1 MVWLTL
7 VNEPLTLMRDR
18 SRTLEALVS
27 TMDRS
32 AGAPAATASCRLT
45 ATAAKQQM
53 AAGALSSEEL
63 VASCLDRIRDR
74 ESTVQA
80 WSYVDWDRA
89 LERARECD
97 RAPSSRPLHGIPVG
111 VKDIVDTADMP
122 TLLGEPEIYAGRQPE
137 RDATLV
143 RNLRDAGAVILGK
156 TAPSKHTIMLPGKTR
171 NPHDPTRSPGAS
183 SSGSA
188 AAVADFMVP
197 LAVCSQTAGS
207 ILRPATYCGVVGY
220 KPTKDTVV
228 YDGTRTYSPHL
239 DTIGSMGR
247 SVADAALLMLG
258 MTGDD
263 RFAAVEE
270 HPERLT
276 VGLYRTPYY
285 SEAEPYVRE
294 HYERSVEALV
304 SAGVVVRDAEMP
316 REFDELSELQDVIMS
331 YDLDKV
337 FAEHRRDHFDLLDP
351 ELVAYC
357 EKGSRVTDA
366 RYQAALDH
374 AERCRAMLDTA
385 LGDLDVLLLPST
397 LTDAPAI
404 TTTGTSEFIR
414 IWTFLH
420 TPAINLPT
428 AASPAGLPISVQL
441 VGRIGEDRALLA
453 AAARVDEILG
463 RPESH

>member
-1 MVWLTL
+1 MSI
-7 VNEPLTLMRDR
+7 PDR
-18 SRTLEALVS
+18 STDSAPQSANRLTAREARDLMAAGSLTSEALV
-27 TMDRS
+27 
-32 AGAPAATASCRLT
+32 
-45 ATAAKQQM
+45 Q
-53 AAGALSSEEL
+53 
-63 VASCLDRIRDR
+63 SCLDRIRER
-74 ESTVQA
+74 EDTVQA
-80 WSYVDWDRA
+80 WSYVDWEGA

-97 RAPSSRPLHGIPVG
+97 RTPSSGPLHGIPVG
-111 VKDIVDTADMP
+111 IKDIVDTADMP

-137 RDATLV
+137 HDATLV
-143 RNLRDAGAVILGK
+143 RRLRESGAVIVGK

-188 AAVADFMVP
+188 AAVADYMVP

-207 ILRPATYCGVVGY
+207 ILRPATYCGVVGF

-239 DTIGSMGR
+239 DTLGSMAR
-247 SVADAALLMLG
+247 SVPDAALLMQG
-258 MTGDD
+258 MTGDS
-263 RFAAVEE
+263 RFDPTSVHSGE
-270 HPERLT
+270 LK
-276 VGLYRTPYY
+276 VGLYRTPYFDQ
-285 SEAEPYVRE
+285 AEDYVQE

-304 SAGVVVRDAEMP
+304 AAGVTVRDAEMP
-316 REFDELSELQDVIMS
+316 KEFDELSELQDVIMS

-351 ELVAYC
+351 ELIAYC

-366 RYQAALDH
+366 QYRAALDH
-374 AERCRAMLDTA
+374 AELCRGMLDSS

-397 LTDAPAI
+397 LTDAPPI
-404 TTTGTSEFIR
+404 TDTGTSEFIR

-428 AASPAGLPISVQL
+428 ATSPVGMPISVQL
-441 VGRIGEDRALLA
+441 VGRITGDAEFLA
-453 AAARVDEILG
+453 VAARVDEILG
-463 RPESH
+463 RPDNH

>member
-1 MVWLTL
+1 MSIA
-7 VNEPLTLMRDR
+7 DR
-18 SRTLEALVS
+18 STDAPPQPANRLSALEARDLMAAGSLTSEALV
-27 TMDRS
+27 
-32 AGAPAATASCRLT
+32 
-45 ATAAKQQM
+45 Q
-53 AAGALSSEEL
+53 
-63 VASCLDRIRDR
+63 SCLDRIRER
-74 ESTVQA
+74 EDTVQA
-80 WSYVDWDRA
+80 WSHVDWEGA

-97 RAPSSRPLHGIPVG
+97 RTPSKGPLHGIPVG
-111 VKDIVDTADMP
+111 IKDIVDTADMP

-137 RDATLV
+137 HDATLV
-143 RNLRDAGAVILGK
+143 RRLRESGAVIVGK

-171 NPHDPTRSPGAS
+171 NPHDPTRTPGAS

-188 AAVADFMVP
+188 AAVADYMVP

-207 ILRPATYCGVVGY
+207 ILRPATYCGVVGF

-239 DTIGSMGR
+239 DTLGSMAR
-247 SVADAALLMLG
+247 SVPDAALLLQG
-258 MTGDD
+258 MTGDS
-263 RFAAVEE
+263 RFDPAS
-270 HPERLT
+270 LQSDDGLK
-276 VGLYRTPYY
+276 VGLYRTPYFDH
-285 SEAEPYVRE
+285 AEDYAQE

-304 SAGVVVRDAEMP
+304 AAGVTVRDAEMP
-316 REFDELSELQDVIMS
+316 KEFDELSELQDVIMS

-351 ELVAYC
+351 ELIAYC

-366 RYQAALDH
+366 QYRAALDH
-374 AERCRAMLDTA
+374 AELCRGMLDSS

-397 LTDAPAI
+397 LTDAPPI
-404 TTTGTSEFIR
+404 TGTGTSEFIR

-428 AASPAGLPISVQL
+428 ATSPVGMPISVQL
-441 VGRIGEDRALLA
+441 VGRIAGDTEFLA

-463 RPESH
+463 RPDNL